1 MSIVTARAVSFEN
14 AQARPSVGVN
24 RVTAA
29 LLLSQFVF
37 QFAALFILGSAINW
51 PASLDEP
58 AAVTLPLILEQ
69 RNAVALGYTSY
80 FLSALLLAPIAVLI
94 AHLTAKGRGRAL
106 MLVAASIGVL
116 ASFAKLLGISRWLLL
131 MPLLAQS
138 YTAPGASE
146 AVLAAT
152 TVTFDAF
159 NAYAG
164 GVGELLGVAFL
175 SGLWTLGVSVTLLQD
190 NRIAPRWMGVFGVI
204 AAALLLVAVASAYGV
219 DVGPILLVQGFAWQF
234 WMLALAF
241 FLFRQSRNPT
251 HA

>member
-116 ASFAKLLGISRWLLL
+116 ASFAKLL
-131 MPLLAQS
+131 PLLAQS